1 MSAALAQLTSHGTDR
16 CAAADAFRTHHHGG
30 VIGYVGADVPVE
42 YITAAGLLPLR
53 LSGSPGTPSTT
64 GDRYLGTGLDP
75 AARSVLTRL
84 LAGDFGPLDGIVV
97 SRDSEA
103 SLRLFYALRE
113 LRRVDPALALPP
125 VHLVDV
131 LHLPHRTTTR
141 YVRAKLGQL
150 RATVETWAGR
160 SIDDRTLADAITAHD
175 RLRELLTRVAALRR
189 SQPARL
195 TGTQTLTVVAA
206 TTGLPVERATALLE
220 ELLTEVDH
228 LPAHEGV
235 RVFLTGSPHDTGHV
249 YTALEDSG
257 LLVVGEDHDW
267 GDLLSRRRT
276 AAPTEAALAERY
288 QYNGPSAPRASIRAR
303 AEHTRR
309 AARECGAQALVSYA
323 RVRDDAPGWDY
334 PAQREA
340 TGLPS
345 VLVNRQPYG
354 ALDGEAAEAL
364 AELTRT
370 TQPTGPRAR
379 AEAAR

>member
-1 MSAALAQLTSHGTDR
+1 MSAALARLTSHGTDR
-16 CAAADAFRTHHHGG
+16 RAAADEFRARHHGG

-53 LSGSPGTPSTT
+53 LSGTPGAPSTA
-64 GDRYLGTGLDP
+64 GDRCLGTGLDP
-75 AARSVLTRL
+75 AARSVLTL
-84 LAGDFGPLDGIVV
+84 LLDGDFGPLDGIVV
-97 SRDSEA
+97 SRDCEA

-160 SIDDRTLADAITAHD
+160 SIGGSALADAITAHD
-175 RLRELLTRVAALRR
+175 RLRELLTGAAALRR
-189 SQPARL
+189 SHPARL
-195 TGTQTLTVVAA
+195 TGTQALTVVAA
-206 TTGLPVERATALLE
+206 TTALPVDRATALLE
-220 ELLTEVDH
+220 ALLTEADQ
-228 LPAHEGV
+228 LPEHEGL
-235 RVFLTGSPHDTGHV
+235 RVFLTGSPHDTDHV

-267 GDLLSRRRT
+267 GDLLSLRRT

-288 QYNGPSAPRASIRAR
+288 QYNGPAAPRASIRAR
-303 AEHTRR
+303 AAHTRR

-323 RVRDDAPGWDY
+323 RIRDDAPGWDY

-345 VLVNRQPYG
+345 VRLSRQPYG
-354 ALDGEAAEAL
+354 ALGDEAAEAL
-364 AELTRT
+364 AALA
-370 TQPTGPRAR
+370 GPVRVPAEPAR
-379 AEAAR
+379 

>member
-16 CAAADAFRTHHHGG
+16 RAAADEFRARHHGG

-42 YITAAGLLPLR
+42 YITAASLMPLR
-53 LSGSPGTPSTT
+53 LSGSPGTPSTA
-64 GDRYLGTGLDP
+64 GDRCLGTGLDP

-84 LAGDFGPLDGIVV
+84 LDHDFGPLDGIVV
-97 SRDSEA
+97 SRDCEA

-160 SIDDRTLADAITAHD
+160 SIDDTVLADAITAHD

-189 SQPARL
+189 LRPARL
-195 TGTQTLTVVAA
+195 TGAEALSVVAA
-206 TTGLPVERATALLE
+206 TTALPADRATALLE
-220 ELLTEVDH
+220 ELLTGADH
-228 LPAHEGV
+228 LPEHEGL
-235 RVFLTGSPHDTGHV
+235 RVFLTGSPHDTGHL
-249 YTALEDSG
+249 YTALEDRG

-267 GDLLSRRRT
+267 GDLLSLRRV
-276 AAPTEAALAERY
+276 AAPTEDALAERY
-288 QYNGPSAPRASIRAR
+288 QYNGPAAPRASIRAR

-309 AARECGAQALVSYA
+309 AARDCGAEALVGYA
-323 RVRDDAPGWDY
+323 RTHDDAPRWDY
-334 PAQREA
+334 PAQREV

-345 VLVNRQPYG
+345 VLLSRQPYG
-354 ALDGEAAEAL
+354 GLDEEAAEAL
-364 AELTRT
+364 TGLRPHAEV
-370 TQPTGPRAR
+370 AR
-379 AEAAR
+379 

>member
-1 MSAALAQLTSHGTDR
+1 MSAALARLTSHGTDR
-16 CAAADAFRTHHHGG
+16 RAAADEFRARHHGG

-53 LSGSPGTPSTT
+53 LSGTPGAPSTA
-64 GDRYLGTGLDP
+64 GDRCLGTGLDP

-84 LAGDFGPLDGIVV
+84 LDGDFGPLDGIVV
-97 SRDSEA
+97 ARDCEA

-160 SIDDRTLADAITAHD
+160 SIGGSALADAITAHD
-175 RLRELLTRVAALRR
+175 RLRELLTRAAALRR
-189 SQPARL
+189 SHPARL
-195 TGTQTLTVVAA
+195 TGTQALTVVAA
-206 TTGLPVERATALLE
+206 TTALPVDRATALLE
-220 ELLTEVDH
+220 ALLTEADQ
-228 LPAHEGV
+228 LPEHEGL
-235 RVFLTGSPHDTGHV
+235 RVFLTGSPHDTDHV

-267 GDLLSRRRT
+267 GDLLSLRRT

-288 QYNGPSAPRASIRAR
+288 QYNGPAAPRASIRAR
-303 AEHTRR
+303 AAHTRR

-323 RVRDDAPGWDY
+323 RIRDDAPGWDY

-345 VLVNRQPYG
+345 VRLSRQPYG
-354 ALDGEAAEAL
+354 ALGDEAAEAL
-364 AELTRT
+364 AALA
-370 TQPTGPRAR
+370 GPVRVPAEPAR
-379 AEAAR
+379 

>member
-1 MSAALAQLTSHGTDR
+1 MSAALARLTSHGTDR
-16 CAAADAFRTHHHGG
+16 RAAADEFRARHHGG

-53 LSGSPGTPSTT
+53 LSGTPGAPSAA
-64 GDRYLGTGLDP
+64 GDRFLGTGLDP

-84 LAGDFGPLDGIVV
+84 LDGDFGPLDGVVV
-97 SRDSEA
+97 SRDCEA

-141 YVRAKLGQL
+141 YVRARLGQL

-160 SIDDRTLADAITAHD
+160 SIGDSALADAITVHD
-175 RLRELLTRVAALRR
+175 RLRELLTRAAVLRR
-189 SQPARL
+189 SHPARL
-195 TGTQTLTVVAA
+195 TGTQALTVVAA
-206 TTGLPVERATALLE
+206 TTALPVDRATALLE
-220 ELLTEVDH
+220 ALLAEAER
-228 LPAHEGV
+228 LPEHEGL
-235 RVFLTGSPHDTGHV
+235 RVFLTGSPHDTDHV

-267 GDLLSRRRT
+267 GDLLSLRRT

-288 QYNGPSAPRASIRAR
+288 QYNGPAAPRASIRAR
-303 AEHTRR
+303 AAHTRR

-323 RVRDDAPGWDY
+323 RIRDDAPGWDY

-345 VLVNRQPYG
+345 VRLSRQPYG
-354 ALDGEAAEAL
+354 ALGDEAAEAL
-364 AELTRT
+364 AALA
-370 TQPTGPRAR
+370 GPVRAP
-379 AEAAR
+379 AEPAR

>member
-1 MSAALAQLTSHGTDR
+1 MSAALARLTSHGTDR
-16 CAAADAFRTHHHGG
+16 RAAADEFRARHHGG

-53 LSGSPGTPSTT
+53 LSGSPGTPSTA

-97 SRDSEA
+97 SHDCEA

-141 YVRAKLGQL
+141 YVRAKLAQL

-160 SIDDRTLADAITAHD
+160 PIDDRALADAITAHD

-189 SQPARL
+189 SRPPRL

-206 TTGLPVERATALLE
+206 TTALPVGRATALLE
-220 ELLTEVDH
+220 ELLTEADH
-228 LPAHEGV
+228 LPEHEGL

-249 YTALEDSG
+249 YTALEDGG
-257 LLVVGEDHDW
+257 LFVVGEDHDW
-267 GDLLSRRRT
+267 GDLLFLRRT

-288 QYNGPSAPRASIRAR
+288 QYNGPAAPRASIRAR
-303 AEHTRR
+303 AGHTRR
-309 AARECGAQALVSYA
+309 AARECGAQALVCYA

-340 TGLPS
+340 TGLPA
-345 VLVNRQPYG
+345 VLLNRQPYG
-354 ALDGEAAEAL
+354 ALGAEAAEEL
-364 AELTRT
+364 AGLRRT
-370 TQPTGPRAR
+370 MRPTGSRAR
-379 AEAAR
+379 AEVAR

>member
-1 MSAALAQLTSHGTDR
+1 MSAALARLTSHGTDR
-16 CAAADAFRTHHHGG
+16 RAAADEFRARHHGG

-53 LSGSPGTPSTT
+53 LSGTPGAPSTA
-64 GDRYLGTGLDP
+64 GDRCLGTGLDP

-84 LAGDFGPLDGIVV
+84 LDGDFGPLDGVVV
-97 SRDSEA
+97 SRDCEA

-141 YVRAKLGQL
+141 YVRARLGQL

-160 SIDDRTLADAITAHD
+160 SIGDSALADAITVHD
-175 RLRELLTRVAALRR
+175 RLRELLTGAAVLRR
-189 SQPARL
+189 SHPARL
-195 TGTQTLTVVAA
+195 TGTQALTVVAA
-206 TTGLPVERATALLE
+206 TTALPVDRATVLLEALLAE
-220 ELLTEVDH
+220 ADR
-228 LPAHEGV
+228 LPEHEGL
-235 RVFLTGSPHDTGHV
+235 RVFLTGSPHDTDHV

-267 GDLLSRRRT
+267 GDLLSLRRT

-288 QYNGPSAPRASIRAR
+288 QYNGPAAPRASIRAR
-303 AEHTRR
+303 AAHTRR

-323 RVRDDAPGWDY
+323 RIRDDAPGWDY

-345 VLVNRQPYG
+345 VRLSRQPYG
-354 ALDGEAAEAL
+354 ALGDEAAEAL
-364 AELTRT
+364 AALA
-370 TQPTGPRAR
+370 GPVRAP
-379 AEAAR
+379 AEPAR

>member
-1 MSAALAQLTSHGTDR
+1 MSAALARLTSHGTDR
-16 CAAADAFRTHHHGG
+16 RAAADEFRARHHGG

-53 LSGSPGTPSTT
+53 LSGTPDAPSTA
-64 GDRYLGTGLDP
+64 GDRFLGTGLDP

-84 LAGDFGPLDGIVV
+84 LDGDFGPLDGVVV
-97 SRDSEA
+97 SRDCEA

-141 YVRAKLGQL
+141 YVRARLGQL

-160 SIDDRTLADAITAHD
+160 SIGDSALADAITVHD
-175 RLRELLTRVAALRR
+175 RLRELLTGAAVLRR
-189 SQPARL
+189 SHPARL
-195 TGTQTLTVVAA
+195 TGTQALTVVAA
-206 TTGLPVERATALLE
+206 TTALPVDRATALLE
-220 ELLTEVDH
+220 ALLAEADR
-228 LPAHEGV
+228 LPEHEGL
-235 RVFLTGSPHDTGHV
+235 RVFLTGSPHDTDHV

-267 GDLLSRRRT
+267 GDLLSLRRT

-288 QYNGPSAPRASIRAR
+288 QYNGPAAPRASIRAR
-303 AEHTRR
+303 AAHTRR

-323 RVRDDAPGWDY
+323 RIRDDAPGWDY

-345 VLVNRQPYG
+345 VRLSRQPYG
-354 ALDGEAAEAL
+354 ALGDEAAEAL
-364 AELTRT
+364 AALA
-370 TQPTGPRAR
+370 GPVRAP
-379 AEAAR
+379 AEPAR